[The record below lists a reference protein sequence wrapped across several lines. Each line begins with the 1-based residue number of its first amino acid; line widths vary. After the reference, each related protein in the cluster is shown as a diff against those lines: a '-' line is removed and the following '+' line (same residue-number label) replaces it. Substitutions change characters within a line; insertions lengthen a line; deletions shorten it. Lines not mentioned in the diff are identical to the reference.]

1 MRRSFIPVLVLLFL
15 LLAVSAGV
23 LWEKVRVRSQA
34 GAEVGSTA
42 TTESRM
48 AEAVT
53 TESAASTAQTTTSM
67 QIPAPVT
74 ASADPAHYR
83 RAYLLR
89 LDGGTLSL
97 ENTEDIEGDF
107 AQRRGKAQEWSGM
120 LRCRLI
126 SEDGQVLSEE
136 LLPAPDHLCTV
147 LDSRDGTPKPVS
159 YIVPGP
165 VLFQLRLPRLAAASR
180 LDITRIISPGALARD
195 MPVGSISLH

>member
-23 LWEKVRVRSQA
+23 LWEKVRSQV
-34 GAEVGSTA
+34 GAEVGSTV

-48 AEAVT
+48 AEAAT

-74 ASADPAHYR
+74 ANADPAHYR

-136 LLPAPDHLCTV
+136 LLAAPDHLCTV